1 MRLFRKILFWCHL
14 VTGVCVALVVLIM
27 SVTGVLL
34 TYEKQM
40 LAWAD
45 ARAVQVP
52 APAAGTQRLPVSALM
67 QRVAQA
73 ESGTPTTVSWLAGEN
88 APMRVAF
95 GREKTVYVDPYT
107 GAVLGEG
114 ARGMRSFFRFVTD
127 WHRWLGQSGDGRDR
141 GKMITG
147 ASNLGFLFLVLSGL
161 WLWWPRT
168 WTREAV
174 RSVTLFRG
182 GLRAKARDFNW
193 HNVIGFWSFVPLAIV
208 VASATVISYPWA
220 SNLVYR
226 IAGEEPP
233 APSGGAG
240 GGGGG
245 PGGAQARGAAPG
257 GAGERA
263 GRGEGRPAEGGARG
277 EGRRGEGGTR
287 GEGGQG
293 GVDAALLAGVDP
305 LVAAA
310 QGKVD
315 GWRTISM
322 TMPKE
327 ADAPVVFNID
337 RGSGGQPQKR
347 ASLTLERGT
356 GAEVKW
362 EPFSAGTT
370 GRKMRS
376 ILRFAHTG
384 EVLGLVGQTIA
395 GLVSLGAVVLVWTG
409 LALSLRRLA
418 AWRNRRKRFG
428 PGDGRV
434 AGVER
439 RRKSRE
445 DSVVA
450 R

>member
-14 VTGVCVALVVLIM
+14 ITGVSVALVVLIM

-40 LAWAD
+40 LARAD

-52 APAAGTQRLPVSALM
+52 TPAPGTQRLPVDVLM

-88 APMRVAF
+88 APVRVAF
-95 GREKTVYVDPYT
+95 GREKTIYVDPYT

-114 ARGMRSFFRFVTD
+114 AKGMRSFFRFVTD

-147 ASNLGFLFLVLSGL
+147 AANLGFLFLVLSGL

-174 RSVTLFRG
+174 RNVTLFRG

-193 HNVIGFWSFVPLAIV
+193 HNVIGFWSFVPLVVV

-233 APSGGAG
+233 PPSGGAG
-240 GGGGG
+240 A
-245 PGGAQARGAAPG
+245 PGGAQARAPG
-257 GAGERA
+257 GVGER
-263 GRGEGRPAEGGARG
+263 GRRGEGRP
-277 EGRRGEGGTR
+277 GEGGTR
-287 GEGGQG
+287 GEGRQG
-293 GVDAALLAGVDP
+293 GVDANLLAGVDP

-310 QGKVD
+310 HGKVD

-347 ASLTLERGT
+347 ASLTLDRAT

-362 EPFSAGTT
+362 EPFAAGTT

-384 EVLGLVGQTIA
+384 EVLGLPGQTIA
-395 GLVSLGAVVLVWTG
+395 GLVSLGAAVLVYTG

-418 AWRNRRKRFG
+418 AWRNRRNRFG
-428 PGDGRV
+428 PTDGRV
-434 AGVER
+434 EDVAR
-439 RRKSRE
+439 RRKGRKS
-445 DSVVA
+445 SVAA